1 MEITMKKFR
10 EKFYRFMYG
19 RYGNDS
25 LSHFC
30 MILALVLILTEVIL
44 GFILD
49 GLAGAIISLSL
60 GGLAMALYA
69 WILFR
74 CFSRN
79 IYKRRKENEVY
90 LKAFRAVKRFFGGNT
105 VSCGS
110 IRDDAYYIFRNCTK
124 CAATLRLPRRAGKNS
139 VKCPKCGHLFYVK
152 SK

>member
-1 MEITMKKFR
+1 
-10 EKFYRFMYG
+10 MYG

-30 MILALVLILTEVIL
+30 TILALVLILTEVIL

-90 LKAFRAVKRFFGGNT
+90 LKAFRAVKRTLSGNT
-105 VSCGS
+105 SRKTKS
-110 IRDDAYYIFRNCTK
+110 RNFDDAYYIFRDCTK
-124 CAATLRLPRRAGKNS
+124 CASTLRLPRKTGKNS